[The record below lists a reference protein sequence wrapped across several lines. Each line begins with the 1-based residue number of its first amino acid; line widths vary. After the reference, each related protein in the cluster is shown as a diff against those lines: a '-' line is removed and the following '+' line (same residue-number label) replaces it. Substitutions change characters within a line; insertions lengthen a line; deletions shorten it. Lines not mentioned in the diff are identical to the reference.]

1 MTISQSELNDKID
14 QLYKLR
20 KECTEWSSLL
30 TDLKEQAKEIEQEV
44 VEAMSDIGLSRAGT
58 TSANISIS
66 SQIVPTVDTE
76 HWEELRVWIMA
87 NDYQQ
92 LFPRSINQAA
102 YRELV
107 NMGIEVPHVDSFD
120 KMKVSVVK
128 SK

>member
-1 MTISQSELNDKID
+1 MNSIDLEDKID
-14 QLYKLR
+14 QLYALKREASEWGALA
-20 KECTEWSSLL
+20 TE
-30 TDLKEQAKEIEQEV
+30 LKDQARELENEV
-44 VEAMSDIGLSRAGT
+44 VETMQDAGLKRAGT
-58 TSANISIS
+58 DTAQISIS
-66 SQIVPTVDTE
+66 SQVVPTVDTE
-76 HWEELRVWIMA
+76 HWEELRRWIME